1 MENCCL
7 GAPSLCQFCL
17 RSLQLSSGNKK
28 GVNGNIKGA
37 LIFSNQQSDDF
48 NLYGLTSLHERP
60 RRGNRNQSDEV
71 GFVHPSQFFKLNEEA
86 GHSLP
91 SSDSTADENSV
102 FWNEDH
108 KLGISTQVLLP
119 LYKASK
125 DAFMTANR
133 QFKELNSTS
142 DVSGAENSLCTSLSL
157 DDSIESA
164 IMKHSRALLLLSC
177 DFGTAWHSRKI
188 VVLEKHKLSSLL
200 DELLLSAL
208 VLSYSPKSEY
218 AWSHRKWV
226 IKSISEKCSTL
237 PEIVTKESELVEKI
251 AEKSKMN
258 YRAWNHRCW
267 LVSYMTRE
275 QLLHELKR
283 SRNWANLHVADHSC
297 FHYRSLMLKI
307 LEDRCY
313 EQEISSSGYSVEIY
327 LLWKDELD
335 WDEMLI
341 KRYIGREALWLHRR
355 FLSLFWIKHFL
366 TDHTGLSGHGK
377 QKTSMNND
385 FSVFMDNELHLLHS
399 CSIIPDNSFDD
410 YQAQAMH
417 SATYMLWLIKQIP
430 DSCRIEL
437 QEKLKTENL
446 KALLNKV
453 CPERSSTWDCL
464 MGYVEA
470 SDH

>member
-1 MENCCL
+1 MTEDE
-7 GAPSLCQFCL
+7 L
-17 RSLQLSSGNKK
+17 RSEAKMVDLL
-28 GVNGNIKGA
+28 
-37 LIFSNQQSDDF
+37 NQFEHILESDP
-48 NLYGLTSLHERP
+48 HI
-60 RRGNRNQSDEV
+60 DEV
-71 GFVHPSQFFKLNEEA
+71 GFVHPSQFFQLNEEA

-91 SSDSTADENSV
+91 SSDSSADGNSV

-164 IMKHSRALLLLSC
+164 VMKHSRALLLLSC
-177 DFGTAWHSRKI
+177 DFGTAWHSRKL
-188 VVLEKHKLSSLL
+188 VVLEKHKLSALL

-218 AWSHRKWV
+218 AWGHRKWV

-251 AEKSKMN
+251 AERSKMN

-275 QLLHELKR
+275 QQ
-283 SRNWANLHVADHSC
+283 
-297 FHYRSLMLKI
+297 LMLKI
-307 LEDRCY
+307 LEDQCY

-366 TDHTGLSGHGK
+366 TDHTGLSNHGK
-377 QKTSMNND
+377 QKTCMNND
-385 FSVFMDNELHLLHS
+385 FSVFMDDELHLLHS

-430 DSCRIEL
+430 DPCRIEL
-437 QEKLKTENL
+437 QEKLRTENL

-464 MGYVEA
+464 TGYVEA

>member
-1 MENCCL
+1 MNEDE
-7 GAPSLCQFCL
+7 L
-17 RSLQLSSGNKK
+17 RSEAKMVDLL
-28 GVNGNIKGA
+28 
-37 LIFSNQQSDDF
+37 NQFEHILESDP
-48 NLYGLTSLHERP
+48 HI
-60 RRGNRNQSDEV
+60 DEV

-275 QLLHELKR
+275 QQ
-283 SRNWANLHVADHSC
+283 
-297 FHYRSLMLKI
+297 LMLKI

>member
-1 MENCCL
+1 MNEDE
-7 GAPSLCQFCL
+7 L
-17 RSLQLSSGNKK
+17 RSEAKMVDIL
-28 GVNGNIKGA
+28 
-37 LIFSNQQSDDF
+37 NQFEHILESDP
-48 NLYGLTSLHERP
+48 HI
-60 RRGNRNQSDEV
+60 DEV
-71 GFVHPSQFFKLNEEA
+71 GFVHPSQFFKLNEKA

-91 SSDSTADENSV
+91 SSDSSADGNSV
-102 FWNEDH
+102 FWNKDH

-164 IMKHSRALLLLSC
+164 VMKHSRALLLLSC
-177 DFGTAWHSRKI
+177 DFGTAWHSRKL
-188 VVLEKHKLSSLL
+188 VVLEKHKLSALL

-218 AWSHRKWV
+218 AWGHRKWV

-251 AEKSKMN
+251 AERSKMN

-275 QLLHELKR
+275 QQ
-283 SRNWANLHVADHSC
+283 
-297 FHYRSLMLKI
+297 LMLKI
-307 LEDRCY
+307 LEDQCC

-327 LLWKDELD
+327 LLWK
-335 WDEMLI
+335 
-341 KRYIGREALWLHRR
+341 ALWLHRR

-366 TDHTGLSGHGK
+366 ADHTGLSSHGK
-377 QKTSMNND
+377 QKTSMNDD

-437 QEKLKTENL
+437 QGKLKTEHL
-446 KALLNKV
+446 KALLNKA

-464 MGYVEA
+464 TGYVEA